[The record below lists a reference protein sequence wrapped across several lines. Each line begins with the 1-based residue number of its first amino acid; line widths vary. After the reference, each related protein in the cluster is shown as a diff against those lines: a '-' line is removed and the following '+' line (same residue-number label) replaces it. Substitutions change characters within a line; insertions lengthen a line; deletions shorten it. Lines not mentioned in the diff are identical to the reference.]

1 MEKTVNK
8 ALQRGLKPFS
18 CDFSL
23 KYRKIQTLKKLLNIN
38 EELFISTEE
47 NLSDILI
54 DFSSRNIMKLA
65 GICFFLS
72 NFPKDLKTSILKSIK
87 RKNYSNDILSFQNLY
102 KNNKEFSDFSLYVN
116 VHILQ
121 EALLNFSPDDLL
133 NEELTKEKY
142 TEHINDYTVLLY
154 SLLSND
160 IKENENFDFGDFILN
175 LPLLLL
181 WIEENRNKK
190 IAPLKKDE
198 YKILSAIIFGFDE
211 DEILS
216 CIQDIQTMDEFKAK
230 TKEIADK
237 FYVENIIQA
246 IFRITLLKPYI
257 WAYLTYDEIYFEIQ
271 KIRSL
276 IKA

>member
-175 LPLLLL
+175 LPLLFL

-190 IAPLKKDE
+190 IKK
-198 YKILSAIIFGFDE
+198 YIKIISIKG
-211 DEILS
+211 
-216 CIQDIQTMDEFKAK
+216 CIVNKN
-230 TKEIADK
+230 K
-237 FYVENIIQA
+237 F
-246 IFRITLLKPYI
+246 
-257 WAYLTYDEIYFEIQ
+257 
-271 KIRSL
+271 
-276 IKA
+276 

>member
-175 LPLLLL
+175 LPLLFL

-198 YKILSAIIFGFDE
+198 YKILSAIIFGLDE

-216 CIQDIQTMDEFKAK
+216 RIQDIQTMDEFKAK

-237 FYVENIIQA
+237 FHVENIIQA

>member
-18 CDFSL
+18 CDFSF

-175 LPLLLL
+175 LPLLFL

-198 YKILSAIIFGFDE
+198 YKILSAIIFGLDE
-211 DEILS
+211 DKILS
-216 CIQDIQTMDEFKAK
+216 RIQDIQTMDEFKAK